1 MKSIQSR
8 VLFSIFLPVSL
19 LILVLGVALSL
30 PQSSG
35 HFTVIDDE
43 LMIEFSDGNLESDSP
58 DNLQTVSGFLNG
70 VGDSMAASSDLIIEE
85 PDVLPTVL
93 EYHDLLRRIDTLS
106 RWAGESG
113 LSVVTD
119 QGEFTLSFEQRR
131 VSDLPFLF
139 WLQLICSLIALV
151 ICALLWI
158 PGRLT
163 SGMLGFLITGLG
175 YAIYASAAAIY
186 STRNLLISHELFFNL
201 SLLNLFGSTF
211 FGVGLVVFLW
221 NHPRKLMPDWV
232 IGLLVAYPFLA
243 LFLARFDLVETLAT
257 LRYLPHMLLLTAALV
272 GLGVQWR
279 AARAKPRDKVTIS
292 WMLISVLVGP
302 TVFIVAVAIPVL
314 LGLSPPTSQGVVFT
328 AFLLMFVSLFFA
340 VTRSAVFDL
349 ARWSASLWRWLLGG
363 LAVLVVDVLLASMV
377 SLSGPATLSLS
388 LALVGWLYFPLR
400 QFVWK
405 RFFVRSSTG
414 LEDWIERALPELID
428 TAQADQ
434 PQSRLTGAF
443 LAVFKPLSH
452 ETGPINTQ
460 KPVIEESGLGLSVPL
475 LTEGYELRLSH
486 ADEGHRLFGLKDKR
500 TASLILELDALVQR
514 SVRAKSEGALEERA
528 RIMRDLHDDLG
539 AKLTRI
545 MHRSEATNKPLVR
558 EAIGDLRLLLSTQ
571 THSSQTLQCLFARI
585 QTEAKARAFEQQVT
599 LDWQQG
605 ELSGSMDAGRAMQL
619 SSAVREGVSN
629 ALKNYHSPKVEIY
642 IRSSGGVLEVQISN
656 DTQAGQNFERA
667 TSDLKEDGVQG
678 ESGMGLGNLKSRMQQ
693 IGGSMHIDQQPLSGE
708 LLLWKLTLTL
718 PL

>member
-8 VLFSIFLPVSL
+8 VLLSIFLPVSL

-35 HFTVIDDE
+35 HFTVIDNE
-43 LMIEFSDGNLESDSP
+43 LMIEFSDGNLESESP

-113 LSVVTD
+113 LSVQTD
-119 QGEFTLSFEQRR
+119 QGEFALSFEQRR

-151 ICALLWI
+151 VCALLWI

-186 STRNLLISHELFFNL
+186 STRNLLI
-201 SLLNLFGSTF
+201 
-211 FGVGLVVFLW
+211 FLW

-232 IGLLVAYPFLA
+232 IGLLIAYPFLA

-452 ETGPINTQ
+452 ETGPI
-460 KPVIEESGLGLSVPL
+460 SLGSATP
-475 LTEGYELRLSH
+475 
-486 ADEGHRLFGLKDKR
+486 
-500 TASLILELDALVQR
+500 
-514 SVRAKSEGALEERA
+514 
-528 RIMRDLHDDLG
+528 MRGTGFLG
-539 AKLTRI
+539 
-545 MHRSEATNKPLVR
+545 
-558 EAIGDLRLLLSTQ
+558 
-571 THSSQTLQCLFARI
+571 
-585 QTEAKARAFEQQVT
+585 
-599 LDWQQG
+599 
-605 ELSGSMDAGRAMQL
+605 
-619 SSAVREGVSN
+619 
-629 ALKNYHSPKVEIY
+629 
-642 IRSSGGVLEVQISN
+642 
-656 DTQAGQNFERA
+656 
-667 TSDLKEDGVQG
+667 
-678 ESGMGLGNLKSRMQQ
+678 
-693 IGGSMHIDQQPLSGE
+693 
-708 LLLWKLTLTL
+708 
-718 PL
+718 

>member
-1 MKSIQSR
+1 
-8 VLFSIFLPVSL
+8 
-19 LILVLGVALSL
+19 
-30 PQSSG
+30 
-35 HFTVIDDE
+35 
-43 LMIEFSDGNLESDSP
+43 
-58 DNLQTVSGFLNG
+58 
-70 VGDSMAASSDLIIEE
+70 
-85 PDVLPTVL
+85 
-93 EYHDLLRRIDTLS
+93 
-106 RWAGESG
+106 
-113 LSVVTD
+113 
-119 QGEFTLSFEQRR
+119 
-131 VSDLPFLF
+131 
-139 WLQLICSLIALV
+139 
-151 ICALLWI
+151 
-158 PGRLT
+158 
-163 SGMLGFLITGLG
+163 
-175 YAIYASAAAIY
+175 
-186 STRNLLISHELFFNL
+186 
-201 SLLNLFGSTF
+201 
-211 FGVGLVVFLW
+211 
-221 NHPRKLMPDWV
+221 
-232 IGLLVAYPFLA
+232 
-243 LFLARFDLVETLAT
+243 
-257 LRYLPHMLLLTAALV
+257 MLLLTAALV

-558 EAIGDLRLLLSTQ
+558 EAIGDLRLLLRTQ

-629 ALKNYHSPKVEIY
+629 ALKNYHSPKVEIC
-642 IRSSGGVLEVQISN
+642 IRCSGGVLEVQISN
-656 DTQAGQNFERA
+656 DTQAGLNFERA

-678 ESGMGLGNLKSRMQQ
+678 ESGLGLGNLKSRMQQ

>member
-1 MKSIQSR
+1 
-8 VLFSIFLPVSL
+8 
-19 LILVLGVALSL
+19 
-30 PQSSG
+30 
-35 HFTVIDDE
+35 
-43 LMIEFSDGNLESDSP
+43 
-58 DNLQTVSGFLNG
+58 
-70 VGDSMAASSDLIIEE
+70 
-85 PDVLPTVL
+85 
-93 EYHDLLRRIDTLS
+93 
-106 RWAGESG
+106 
-113 LSVVTD
+113 
-119 QGEFTLSFEQRR
+119 
-131 VSDLPFLF
+131 
-139 WLQLICSLIALV
+139 
-151 ICALLWI
+151 
-158 PGRLT
+158 
-163 SGMLGFLITGLG
+163 
-175 YAIYASAAAIY
+175 
-186 STRNLLISHELFFNL
+186 
-201 SLLNLFGSTF
+201 
-211 FGVGLVVFLW
+211 
-221 NHPRKLMPDWV
+221 
-232 IGLLVAYPFLA
+232 
-243 LFLARFDLVETLAT
+243 
-257 LRYLPHMLLLTAALV
+257 MLLLTAALV

-514 SVRAKSEGALEERA
+514 SVQAKSEGALEERA
-528 RIMRDLHDDLG
+528 
-539 AKLTRI
+539 RI

-558 EAIGDLRLLLSTQ
+558 EAICDLRLLLSTQ

-585 QTEAKARAFEQQVT
+585 QAEAKARAFEQQVT

-629 ALKNYHSPKVEIY
+629 ALKNYHSPKVEIC
-642 IRSSGGVLEVQISN
+642 IRCSGGVLEVQISN

-693 IGGSMHIDQQPLSGE
+693 IGGFVHIDQQPLSGE